1 MNMSVNQQAVD
12 ELKALFRVGHCVDI
26 YKATAALAR
35 AITEELNPASE
46 SDINAI
52 WQSVVEPEDFS
63 YVVQQNGKTLFG
75 IPLLF
80 KRYAEFV
87 SAIGEHL
94 GIELDEDDMMCDD
107 WIADSMPKTRE
118 IATALMELTVD
129 YLSEAS
135 KKMKEETGTTP
146 AEVFVQSIN
155 TGESFQQS
163 QARLR
168 HATQGLRVVKPKD

>member
-1 MNMSVNQQAVD
+1 MSKEQQTVD
-12 ELKALFRVGHCVDI
+12 DLKSLFRVGHCVDI

-35 AITEELNPASE
+35 SITEELKPVTE
-46 SDINAI
+46 SDINAT
-52 WQSVVEPEDFS
+52 WQSVVEPEDLN
-63 YVVQQNGKTLFG
+63 YVVQQNGQTLFG

-80 KRYAEFV
+80 RRYADFV
-87 SAIGEHL
+87 SAIGEDI
-94 GIELDEDDMMCDD
+94 GIAAGDGDDDVMCDD
-107 WIADSMPKTRE
+107 WITDSMPKTLA
-118 IATALMELTVD
+118 ITTALMELTVD

-135 KKMKEETGTTP
+135 AKMKEQTGTTP
-146 AEVFVQSIN
+146 AEVLVESIK